1 MNIIDILPHDIDE
14 SVGGTFTQ
22 LNSIRMPQISPLF
35 SLLWYLK
42 GLISLWEPSIE
53 RFFQRERL
61 LKQFWIWD
69 TGKEE

>member
-1 MNIIDILPHDIDE
+1 MNIIDILPHHRDE

-42 GLISLWEPSIE
+42 GLISL
-53 RFFQRERL
+53 
-61 LKQFWIWD
+61 
-69 TGKEE
+69 